1 MTSLIHCRVTY
12 SPSRT
17 QRISTLRA
25 REEMPRGTFPMCL
38 INVISSTLKTCSTK
52 SSQALRDN
60 ACRAVALGLYGLVL
74 ALGATTFLTKAVAEE
89 FLIGTPFHKVLDQST
104 GLTWSGD
111 SLRNAL
117 QELSRSKKVAILLDR
132 RIDPTQELKLSRA
145 NIPLRDLIAAIA
157 DSVGAGSTVVGN
169 VVYVGPKPSAE
180 RLPLLIKLRGQEL
193 VQLAATKSAS
203 MAKESKNLWQTRAA
217 KFKDQRTL
225 SWVDFDHPRELLQQ
239 LETRY
244 QFEIEQ
250 LDKIPHDLW
259 AGNSL
264 PQVTAAEALS
274 LLLIQFGSTFQFLP
288 DRAAIRIVPLREE
301 EAVVERSYS
310 TPASQSEKVI
320 RELRDKFPK
329 AKIEQEEMKVTIRA
343 TAEQHLLIA
352 QIMKQPATGNTVRS
366 PVKKSGSK
374 SDKPEPSPLSR
385 KHTLTVKNASL
396 LEVIKTFEGA
406 GVRFDYDR
414 EQLEAAKISLD
425 RKVDIDVKGMT
436 VEAIFRQ
443 LLEPLGLEVSAEGE
457 TLRLSP
463 KQN

>member
-1 MTSLIHCRVTY
+1 M
-12 SPSRT
+12 
-17 QRISTLRA
+17 
-25 REEMPRGTFPMCL
+25 
-38 INVISSTLKTCSTK
+38 
-52 SSQALRDN
+52 
-60 ACRAVALGLYGLVL
+60 YGLVL

-145 NIPLRDLIAAIA
+145 NIPLRDLIVAIA
-157 DSVGAGSTVVGN
+157 DFVGAGSTVVGN

-180 RLPLLIKLRGQEL
+180 RLTLLIKLRGQEL
-193 VQLAATKSAS
+193 AQLAATKSAP
-203 MAKESKNLWQTRAA
+203 MAKEAKEPKNLWQTRAA

-329 AKIEQEEMKVTIRA
+329 AKIEQKEMKVTIRA

-352 QIMKQPATGNTVRS
+352 QIMKQSATGNTVRS

-414 EQLEAAKISLD
+414 EQLEVAKISLD

-436 VEAIFRQ
+436 ADAIFSQ

-463 KQN
+463 KQK